1 MITFGYQQ
9 TVSAG
14 AGATSGPSWPSW
26 PSGPSGESVA
36 RGDSGGGPSGSG
48 ERRRSAWRL
57 RNSRNSSFM
66 ARTRASTSSRP
77 TRARGLSGVDG
88 VGVRVARSH
97 S

>member
-1 MITFGYQQ
+1 MYFYVKNHTTITNESPIAAPIVDPLRFSVAQQ

-14 AGATSGPSWPSW
+14 ASS
-26 PSGPSGESVA
+26 
-36 RGDSGGGPSGSG
+36 SG
-48 ERRRSAWRL
+48 ERRRRACRL

-66 ARTRASTSSRP
+66 ARTRASTSSP
-77 TRARGLSGVDG
+77 VTARARVRSGVDG